1 MSGGFFEYQEYR
13 LQDMANLLRLEIAKC
28 RKKSD
33 WTSDRSRYSDEFI
46 GEMSLVYNRLVDTA
60 ARMHRIDWV
69 LCGDD
74 GEDQY
79 EERLN
84 IDLTKI
90 EFDDPAKDD
99 KWLEQE
105 KLRLEEIERDSHGLC
120 ASQLDTWGRN
130 PP

>member
-28 RKKSD
+28 RKKPD
-33 WTSDRSRYSDEFI
+33 WTSDWSRYSDEFI
-46 GEMSLVYNRLVDTA
+46 DEMSLVYNQLVDTA
-60 ARMHRIDWV
+60 AKMHRIDWV

-79 EERLN
+79 EKRLK
-84 IDLTKI
+84 IDLAKI

-120 ASQLDTWGRN
+120 ASHWDTLERN
-130 PP
+130 LP